1 MIKPHVPKNYKSS
14 WAQYSLL
21 ARDKKQRKDV
31 INNLS
36 KNEIPANIF
45 YSIPLHLQKVF
56 KNLKYIKGSFP
67 VAEEISNK
75 IFSIPMHPYLNK
87 NDQNRIIEQL
97 NNYNI

>member
-1 MIKPHVPKNYKSS
+1 MSQKIIN
-14 WAQYSLL
+14 LL
-21 ARDKKQRKDV
+21 GHNILYLQKTKTKESDLLITFQKK
-31 INNLS
+31 
-36 KNEIPANIF
+36 IPADIF

-67 VAEEISNK
+67 IAEEISNK

-97 NNYNI
+97 NNLNLK